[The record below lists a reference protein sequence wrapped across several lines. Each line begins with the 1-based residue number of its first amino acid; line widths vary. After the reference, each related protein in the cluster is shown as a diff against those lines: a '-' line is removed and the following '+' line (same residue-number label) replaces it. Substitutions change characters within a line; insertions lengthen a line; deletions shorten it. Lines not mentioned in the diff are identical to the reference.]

1 MLPVALVISFA
12 TSIVEQLGNVKIIII
27 KKNIRIALLI
37 KNNYNII
44 INMLTLI
51 KSPFIEYKLTI
62 LRNKK
67 TSNSL
72 FRQTMNEISYLI
84 AAEVLKNLKYK
95 KILIQSP
102 IAKTTGLNLADS
114 VIIVPILRAGL
125 GLIEGFVKFLPD
137 VEKGHIGL
145 YRDEQTYQPVEYL
158 CKLPKVKNKKIIV
171 LDPMLATGNSSS
183 AAIELIKEKGVR
195 IKDIKFVSLLA
206 APEGVKNLSKKQK
219 GLHIFT
225 CSLDKS
231 LNKNKY
237 IVPGLGDAGDRYM
250 GT

>member
-1 MLPVALVISFA
+1 MF
-12 TSIVEQLGNVKIIII
+12 
-27 KKNIRIALLI
+27 
-37 KNNYNII
+37 
-44 INMLTLI
+44 TLI

-72 FRQTMNEISYLI
+72 FRQTMNEVSYLI
-84 AAEVLKNLKYK
+84 AAEILKKFEYK
-95 KILIQSP
+95 KIYVETP
-102 IAKTTGLNLADS
+102 IVKTSGITIKDKI
-114 VIIVPILRAGL
+114 IIVPILRAGL
-125 GLIEGFVKFLPD
+125 GLIEGFVKFLPT

-145 YRDEQTYQPVEYL
+145 YRDEHTYQPVEYL
-158 CKLPKVKNKKIIV
+158 CKLPRVKNKKIIV

-183 AAIELIKEKGVR
+183 AAIELIKEKSVK
-195 IKDIKFVSLLA
+195 IKDIMLVSLLA
-206 APEGVKNLSKKQK
+206 TPEGVKNLSKKQK
-219 GLHIFT
+219 GLQIFT

-231 LNKNKY
+231 LNKNKF

>member
-1 MLPVALVISFA
+1 
-12 TSIVEQLGNVKIIII
+12 
-27 KKNIRIALLI
+27 
-37 KNNYNII
+37 
-44 INMLTLI
+44 MLTLI
-51 KSPFIEYKLTI
+51 KSSFIEYKLTI

-84 AAEVLKNLKYK
+84 AAEVLQHLKYR
-95 KILIQSP
+95 KISIQSP
-102 IAKTTGLNLADS
+102 VMKTTGLNLAEP
-114 VIIVPILRAGL
+114 VIIIPILRAGL
-125 GLIEGFVKFLPD
+125 GLVEGFVKFLPE

-158 CKLPKVKNKKIIV
+158 CKLPKTKNKKIIV

-183 AAIELIKEKGVR
+183 AAIELIKGKGVKT
-195 IKDIKFVSLLA
+195 KDIFLVSLLA
-206 APEGVKNLSKKQK
+206 APEGVKNLNKKQK

-225 CSLDKS
+225 CSLDKG
-231 LNKNKY
+231 LNNKKF

>member
-1 MLPVALVISFA
+1 
-12 TSIVEQLGNVKIIII
+12 
-27 KKNIRIALLI
+27 
-37 KNNYNII
+37 
-44 INMLTLI
+44 MLTLI

-84 AAEVLKNLKYK
+84 AAEVLQHLKYI
-95 KILIQSP
+95 KISIQSP
-102 IAKTTGLNLADS
+102 IMKTTGLNLADP
-114 VIIVPILRAGL
+114 VIIIPILRAGL
-125 GLIEGFVKFLPD
+125 GLVEGFVKFLPE

-158 CKLPKVKNKKIIV
+158 CKLPKTKNKKIIV

-183 AAIELIKEKGVR
+183 AAIELIKEKGVK
-195 IKDIKFVSLLA
+195 IKDIMLVSLLA

-219 GLHIFT
+219 GLQIFT

-231 LNKNKY
+231 LDKNKF

>member
-1 MLPVALVISFA
+1 
-12 TSIVEQLGNVKIIII
+12 
-27 KKNIRIALLI
+27 
-37 KNNYNII
+37 
-44 INMLTLI
+44 MLTLI

-62 LRNKK
+62 LRNKR

-84 AAEVLKNLKYK
+84 AADVLQYLNFK
-95 KILIQSP
+95 KISVQTP
-102 IAKTTGLNLADS
+102 ITKASGLVLNSSL
-114 VIIVPILRAGL
+114 IIVPILRAGL

-158 CKLPKVKNKKIIV
+158 CKLPKVKNKIILV

-183 AAIELIKEKGVR
+183 AAINLIKDKGVK
-195 IKDIKFVSLLA
+195 IKDIKLVSLLA
-206 APEGVKNLSKKQK
+206 APEGIKNLTKKQK

-231 LNKNKY
+231 LDKNKF

>member
-1 MLPVALVISFA
+1 
-12 TSIVEQLGNVKIIII
+12 
-27 KKNIRIALLI
+27 
-37 KNNYNII
+37 
-44 INMLTLI
+44 MLTLI

-62 LRNKK
+62 LRNKR

-84 AAEVLKNLKYK
+84 ASDVLQHLNYK
-95 KILIQSP
+95 KISVQTPLTKTSGLD
-102 IAKTTGLNLADS
+102 IANPP
-114 VIIVPILRAGL
+114 IIVPILRAGL

-158 CKLPKVKNKKIIV
+158 CKLPKVKNKIVIV

-183 AAIELIKEKGVR
+183 AAIDLIKEKGVKISN
-195 IKDIKFVSLLA
+195 IKLVSLLA
-206 APEGVKNLSKKQK
+206 APEGVKNLTKKQK

-225 CSLDKS
+225 CSLDKK
-231 LNKNKY
+231 LNKNKF

>member
-1 MLPVALVISFA
+1 
-12 TSIVEQLGNVKIIII
+12 
-27 KKNIRIALLI
+27 
-37 KNNYNII
+37 
-44 INMLTLI
+44 MLTLI
-51 KSPFIEYKLTI
+51 KSSFIEFKLTV

-84 AAEVLKNLKYK
+84 AADVLQYLKYK
-95 KILIQSP
+95 KINVQTPLI
-102 IAKTTGLNLADS
+102 KTTGLSILKPP
-114 VIIVPILRAGL
+114 IIVPILRAGL
-125 GLIEGFVKFLPD
+125 GLVEGFVKFLPD

-158 CKLPKVKNKKIIV
+158 CKLPKIKNKIIFV

-183 AAIELIKEKGVR
+183 AAIDLIKDKGAKMSN
-195 IKDIKFVSLLA
+195 IKLVSLLA
-206 APEGVKNLSKKQK
+206 APEGIKNLSKKQK

-231 LNKNKY
+231 LNKKKF

>member
-1 MLPVALVISFA
+1 
-12 TSIVEQLGNVKIIII
+12 
-27 KKNIRIALLI
+27 
-37 KNNYNII
+37 
-44 INMLTLI
+44 MLTLI

-84 AAEVLKNLKYK
+84 AAEVLKYLKYN
-95 KILIQSP
+95 KISIQSP
-102 IAKTTGLNLADS
+102 IMKTTGLNLSDP

-125 GLIEGFVKFLPD
+125 GLVEGFVKFLPE

-158 CKLPKVKNKKIIV
+158 CKLPKTKNKKIIV

-183 AAIELIKEKGVR
+183 AAIELIKEKGVK
-195 IKDIKFVSLLA
+195 IKDIMLVSLLA
-206 APEGVKNLSKKQK
+206 APEGVKNLNKKQK
-219 GLHIFT
+219 GLQIFT

-231 LNKNKY
+231 LDKNKF